1 MLVMMSYDELRWIT
15 FKIIIIW
22 IMAERLYDEQ
32 YKTLSKLMK
41 KQRKKQKDPKWCLPY
56 FTDLQAETPRFE
68 IPKPSV

>member
-1 MLVMMSYDELRWIT
+1 
-15 FKIIIIW
+15 
-22 IMAERLYDEQ
+22 MAERLYDEQ